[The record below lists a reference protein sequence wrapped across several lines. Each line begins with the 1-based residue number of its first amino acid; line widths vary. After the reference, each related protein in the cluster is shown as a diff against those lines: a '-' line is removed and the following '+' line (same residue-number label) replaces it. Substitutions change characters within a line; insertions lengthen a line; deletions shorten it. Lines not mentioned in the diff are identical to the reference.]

1 MPQEHILKLLMFNEF
16 INLRKQWVVNLKF
29 ANITE
34 VLKEFRMRILRAAKG
49 IYDPSGTKPRYSESC
64 QKGYFNYLF
73 LTDKCN
79 YWTLSKE
86 SIWKIFRIKNF
97 LKIVSN

>member
-1 MPQEHILKLLMFNEF
+1 
-16 INLRKQWVVNLKF
+16 
-29 ANITE
+29 
-34 VLKEFRMRILRAAKG
+34 MRILRAARG
-49 IYDPSGTKPRYSESC
+49 IYDALWVKPVLRIMLER
-64 QKGYFNYLF
+64 YFNYLF

-97 LKIVSN
+97 SEDCLKLTRNEKLKKTQIVPVYNADTW